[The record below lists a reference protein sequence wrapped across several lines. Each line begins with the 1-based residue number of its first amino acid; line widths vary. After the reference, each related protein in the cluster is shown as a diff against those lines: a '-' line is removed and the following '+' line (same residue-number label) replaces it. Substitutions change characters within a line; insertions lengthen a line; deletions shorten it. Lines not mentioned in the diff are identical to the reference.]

1 MAEDNNIVQ
10 NETLINSNLIVKE
23 DRKITPKAKRL
34 VMIFII
40 ASLLIIGGL
49 YYISI
54 QQNNILNSKD
64 IYYMYTDECP
74 NCLIVKQWMSDVN
87 FTDRLGLLNIDII
100 KLGMDNSTNIP
111 YFNRAT
117 KECQLPLA
125 SVGVPFV
132 FHNGSCFIG
141 RIEVIDYLNRT
152 IGLL

>member
-1 MAEDNNIVQ
+1 MEEDKCEEHI
-10 NETLINSNLIVKE
+10 EDKRTATLA
-23 DRKITPKAKRL
+23 AKRA

-40 ASLLIIGGL
+40 ASILIIGGL

-54 QQNNILNSKD
+54 QQNNILKINT

-74 NCLIVKQWMSDVN
+74 NCVIVKQWMIDNNFEEIINTLQIN
-87 FTDRLGLLNIDII
+87 FTKLN
-100 KLGMDNSTNIP
+100 MDNSLSLP
-111 YFNRAT
+111 FFNRAT

-141 RIEVIDYLNRT
+141 RIEVIDHLNET
-152 IGLL
+152 IRLI